1 MNVPREILERV
12 ERIREY
18 HDSTKLSESAQAG
31 SKSAQGPAPEVFRVF
46 DGYPK
51 TPLPTNL
58 LGVAIPGTSLLL
70 EGLDAVPASQLQ
82 PPQDLRTLAT
92 WLYLGAGAV
101 RKLPNRPVRWVRACP
116 SDGSTFPCEVY
127 VAAFAIQGLE
137 PGFYHF
143 SVGEFALR
151 KLRDGWQALAQ
162 IKRGRP
168 DLEFL
173 KTMPAALLVSTIYC
187 RSSWAFGKRGYRNA
201 LHDAGHLIQ
210 NLATVGT
217 GLGIQTLVRL
227 TVQAQT
233 TRELIGLPVD
243 ADFADAE
250 AVQGMITWADPTP
263 RPLTAPA
270 GFTLPPPGMMPP
282 LPRTPLAASVVGYGS
297 IMAVHEDCVAPG
309 VALREVRPPLTELS
323 PVSDAI
329 DFHELPEPDA
339 AEHGIAL
346 DKILLNPHTPREFAR
361 TAITRDRLWH
371 LARTG
376 FRWGS
381 PFPLF
386 PDGHYAAL
394 VRPLWIISNVIGV
407 DSGIWYYNAKKN
419 AWCLI
424 RSGTFRY
431 DAQRLAMSNPLFGNA
446 AAVCFMAANLH
457 RLLTEGGPDLYRLAH
472 LEAGMAGQRLY
483 LCAASMGLATCLTG
497 KFYDEPARQFF
508 QMERTGW
515 EIVYALAVGAMPSGP
530 TAPATKSESQDQT
543 GLWRG

>member
-12 ERIREY
+12 ERVRDY
-18 HDSTKLSESAQAG
+18 HDSTKLSESAHAG
-31 SKSAQGPAPEVFRVF
+31 GGSAHGPAPEVFRVF

-58 LGVAIPGTSLLL
+58 LGVAVPATALLL

-101 RKLPNRPVRWVRACP
+101 RRISNRPVRWQRACP
-116 SDGSTFPCEVY
+116 SDGSAYPCEIY
-127 VAAFAIQGLE
+127 VAAFAIEGLE

-151 KLRDGWQALAQ
+151 KLRDGWESLAQ

-173 KTMPAALLVSTIYC
+173 KTTPALLLVTTIFC

-210 NLATVGT
+210 NLSIVGT

-227 TVQAQT
+227 TVNAQT
-233 TRELIGLPVD
+233 TRELIGLAPD

-250 AVQGMITWADPTP
+250 AVQAMISWADPTP
-263 RPLTAPA
+263 RPLAAPA
-270 GFTLPPPGMMPP
+270 GFTLPPPGLMPP
-282 LPRTPLAASVVGYGS
+282 LPRSPLAANVVGYGS

-309 VALREVRPPLTELS
+309 VAVREVRPPLTELS

-329 DFHELPEPDA
+329 DFAELPEPET
-339 AEHGIAL
+339 AERGIAL
-346 DKILLNPHTPREFAR
+346 DKILLNPQTPREFAR
-361 TAITRDRLWH
+361 IPISRDRLWH
-371 LARTG
+371 LARIG

-381 PFPLF
+381 PYPLF
-386 PDGHYAAL
+386 PDGPYAAL

-407 DSGIWYYNAKKN
+407 DNGIWYYNPKKDT
-419 AWCLI
+419 WCLV
-424 RSGTFRY
+424 RPGTFRY
-431 DAQRLAMSNPLFGNA
+431 DAQRLAMSNALFGNA
-446 AAVCFMAANLH
+446 SAVCYIAANLH
-457 RLLTEGGPDLYRLAH
+457 RLLSEGGPDLYRLAH
-472 LEAGMAGQRLY
+472 LEAGMVGQRLH
-483 LCAASMGLATCLTG
+483 LCAASMALGACFTG
-497 KFYDEPARQFF
+497 NFCDEPARQFF
-508 QMERTGW
+508 QMEKTGW
-515 EIVYALAVGAMPSGP
+515 EILYALAIGALPQQP
-530 TAPATKSESQDQT
+530 TPAPKAEPLDQT